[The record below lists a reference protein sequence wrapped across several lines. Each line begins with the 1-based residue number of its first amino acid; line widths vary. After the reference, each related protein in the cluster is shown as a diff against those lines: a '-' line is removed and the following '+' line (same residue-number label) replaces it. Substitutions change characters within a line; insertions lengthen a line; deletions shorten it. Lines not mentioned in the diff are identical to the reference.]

1 MKLNYFK
8 PAISALCIYAAI
20 FGIVACNPTEK
31 PGPGPEP
38 EPEPE
43 PEPTPTEQVDVLI
56 GVEEATPTYVKFV
69 GSYITKD
76 VELNN
81 PKIYIYFAQG
91 ESVEIA
97 TANSVAVS
105 KIESDSTFSVVL
117 NSLLFDTDYTALPVL
132 RDGDKEYVASNKN
145 SFKTTLPQAQI
156 NGVKDISYTNATLEG
171 EAVAVSGVELGVQV
185 SSNSDF
191 SNAVEAKF
199 SVSEG
204 LFSVKVDGLKDG
216 AKQYCRIYAKQ
227 NGRADWYGTEV
238 FNFETKVLPEGMK
251 PYVDADGVDHGF
263 GVEVDGVIWAPVNCG
278 YSSANPYGLYYQWGR
293 KYGQGYDGESN
304 APTFLDGPVSNSDG
318 NSEAN
323 KGNFYKANEDP
334 YDWNNSPD
342 ASLWNAGT
350 EEAPVKAAND
360 PCPEGWRVP
369 TSKEMKLLTP
379 KLNYQ
384 APVEVDGI
392 NYGEF
397 GGSYTLDEAPA
408 KVVLPMGGYR
418 DFTGAAYDQNY
429 GGMYWSSTIQQEK
442 VNPDYFFFG
451 NSYIGI
457 ATYLGRAAALPV
469 RCVKE

>member
-1 MKLNYFK
+1 MKLSYIK
-8 PAISALCIYAAI
+8 PALSALCIYAAI
-20 FGIVACNPTEK
+20 FGFVACNPTEQ
-31 PGPGPEP
+31 PEPKP

-43 PEPTPTEQVDVLI
+43 PEPTEQVDVMI
-56 GVEEATPTYVKFV
+56 SVEEAAPTYVEIV
-69 GSYITKD
+69 GSYIAKD
-76 VELNN
+76 VQLNN

-91 ESVEIA
+91 ESVDIA

-117 NSLLFDTDYTALPVL
+117 NKLLFDTDYTVLPVL
-132 RDGDKEYVASNKN
+132 RDGDKEFVATNKN
-145 SFKTTLPQAQI
+145 SFKTTLPKAQI
-156 NGVKDISYTNATLEG
+156 KRVKDVSYTSATLEG
-171 EAVAVSGVELGVQV
+171 EAVAVSEIELGVQV
-185 SSNSDF
+185 SDNSDF
-191 SNAVEAKF
+191 SNAVEEKF

-204 LFSVKVDGLKDG
+204 LFSVKVDGLKEG
-216 AKQYCRIYAKQ
+216 ATQYCRIYAKQ

-251 PYVDADGVDHGF
+251 PYIDAEGVVRGF
-263 GVEVDGVIWAPVNCG
+263 GVEVDGVVWAPVNCG

-304 APTFLDGPVSNSDG
+304 APTFLDGPVTNSDG
-318 NSEAN
+318 NNEAN

-334 YDWNNSPD
+334 YDWNSSPD

-350 EEAPVKAAND
+350 EEAPEKAAND

-379 KLNYQ
+379 KSNYQ
-384 APVEVDGI
+384 APVAVNGI
-392 NYGEF
+392 NCGEF
-397 GGSYTLDEAPA
+397 GGSFTLDEAPA
-408 KVVLPMGGYR
+408 KVILPMGGYR
-418 DFTGAAYDQNY
+418 DPSGTAYDQNG
-429 GGMYWSSTIQQEK
+429 GGMYWSSTVQQEMVK
-442 VNPDYFFFG
+442 PDYFCFG
-451 NSYIGI
+451 YSYIGI